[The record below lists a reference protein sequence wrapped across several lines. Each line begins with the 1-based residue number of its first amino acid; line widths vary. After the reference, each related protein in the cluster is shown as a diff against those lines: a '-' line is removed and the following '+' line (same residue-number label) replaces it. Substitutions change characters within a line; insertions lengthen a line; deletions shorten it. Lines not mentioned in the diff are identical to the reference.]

1 MNALSAKIFSFLEK
15 YAKTAADFDPAYD
28 DASERFNG
36 PDSSMLYSAAI
47 MIENDTELS
56 RLFVHSDWH
65 SGCYKTNL
73 DSDGEQIHSS
83 ILDAISKL
91 KKSK

>member
-1 MNALSAKIFSFLEK
+1 MESLSSQIFSFLEK
-15 YAKTAADFDPAYD
+15 YAKTSADFDPVYD
-28 DASERFNG
+28 DESERFNG
-36 PDSSMLYSAAI
+36 PDSAMLYSAAV
-47 MIENDTELS
+47 MIESKSELS

-83 ILDAISKL
+83 IIQAISEL
-91 KKSK
+91 KNSK